1 MIQIAVCEDDKIL
14 LEQLADQVREVL
26 ERHSV
31 QYRME
36 LFGNAGALLSRSA
49 FDILFLDIEM
59 EPISGLE
66 AARKLR
72 RRGDE
77 SRLIFITAY
86 RRYAV
91 EAYDVQAFHYLV
103 KPVEPAKLES
113 VVMKLVSLH
122 REERQ
127 NAIAIRQGASVR
139 RVRLD
144 EIIYLEVLDKKI
156 YLHTGEEAIPFYGKL
171 DELTPKFPE
180 VFFRCH
186 RSYIVNLGHVQCYD
200 KGAITLD
207 NEEEIPLS
215 KRRHKTFGVA
225 FLHYLRESG
234 DVF

>member
-171 DELTPKFPE
+171 DELTPKVPE

>member
-1 MIQIAVCEDDKIL
+1 M
-14 LEQLADQVREVL
+14 
-26 ERHSV
+26 
-31 QYRME
+31 
-36 LFGNAGALLSRSA
+36 
-49 FDILFLDIEM
+49 
-59 EPISGLE
+59 
-66 AARKLR
+66 
-72 RRGDE
+72 
-77 SRLIFITAY
+77 
-86 RRYAV
+86 
-91 EAYDVQAFHYLV
+91 V